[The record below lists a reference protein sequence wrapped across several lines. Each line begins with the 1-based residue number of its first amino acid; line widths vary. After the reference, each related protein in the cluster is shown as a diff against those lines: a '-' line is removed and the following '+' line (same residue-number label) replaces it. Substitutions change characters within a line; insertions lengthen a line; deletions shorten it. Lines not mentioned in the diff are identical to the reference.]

1 MIDMTSPL
9 PTLGSAAIAAITA
22 ISLAC
27 GGGGGDDIDA
37 AIPADARTADLAG
50 ACPLAD
56 KVGTFDIAHRE
67 LYSAITGEV
76 ADGVIPLTVLQPAEN
91 EGGCQLYRKVN
102 PFCDPPCTAGDV
114 CNHDEIC
121 VTFPS
126 KLSAG
131 TVTITGLTGA
141 VVMEPNETSHTYQ
154 TTDVDDPPFTA
165 GTPILLA
172 AAGDVVEGF
181 MLDGIGVEPLVV
193 TDDTWTM
200 VDGDPLVITWTAA
213 SGDGTIQATFNVDQ
227 HGNSPVTMFCD
238 FPDTGSATIPATLV
252 EKLIDYGMSGAAS
265 GHIFRHTVDSITISE
280 GCVELN
286 VFSHHQA
293 RLAVQ

>member
-1 MIDMTSPL
+1 MTDTTKPL
-9 PTLGSAAIAAITA
+9 LAHAAIAAVL
-22 ISLAC
+22 LAC

-37 AIPADARTADLAG
+37 APSVDARVAELAG

-67 LYSAITGEV
+67 IYSAVTGDV
-76 ADGVIPLTVLQPAEN
+76 ANAVVPLTVLQPAES
-91 EGGCQLYRKVN
+91 EGGCTLYRKVN

-114 CNHDEIC
+114 CNHDELC
-121 VTFPS
+121 VPFPT

-131 TVTITGLTGA
+131 TVTITGLTA
-141 VVMEPNETSHTYQ
+141 ELVMEPNVVNSYQ
-154 TTDVDDPPFTA
+154 ATEIDHPPFTA
-165 GTPILLA
+165 ATPILLS
-172 AAGDVVEGF
+172 AAGSEVESF

-193 TDDTWTM
+193 TDDSWTM
-200 VDGDPLVITWTAA
+200 VDGDPLAITWTAA
-213 SGDGTIQATFNVDQ
+213 SGDGAIKATFNVDQ

-238 FPDTGSATIPATLV
+238 FPDTGTATVPATLV
-252 EKLIDYGMSGAAS
+252 EKLIEYGMSGAAS
-265 GHIFRHTVDSITISE
+265 GHLFRHTVDSVTISE

-293 RLAVQ
+293 QLAVQ